1 MAPRITAAGVVCLW
15 TGALAMPALAA
26 NPYPTEAVGDYLFG
40 CMAANGQTRDALKKC
55 ACGID
60 VIASILPYE
69 DYEQAS
75 TVLSMQQVRGGGEKM
90 GLFRETQWADE
101 RLAELR
107 RAQVEAEVRCFLE
120 D

>member
-1 MAPRITAAGVVCLW
+1 MKVRQMAACGFIGCLW
-15 TGALAMPALAA
+15 LAAAPAAA
-26 NPYPTEAVGDYLFG
+26 NPYPTEAIGDYLFA
-40 CMAANGQTRDALKKC
+40 CMAANGQTQDALQKC

-69 DYEQAS
+69 EYEQAS

-107 RAQVEAEVRCFLE
+107 RAQVEAEVRCFLDE
-120 D
+120 